1 VEPVGALREIAFQL
15 ERASA
20 PTYRVR
26 AFRRAA
32 QVVQDLLPGELER
45 RMAGGTLQDLPG
57 IGKVTAEVITQAAGG
72 QQPGYLTMLLAE
84 AAPSEHTDMRAAL
97 RGDCHT
103 HSDWSDGGSPP
114 QEMTAAARDLGRE
127 WIALTDHSPRLT
139 VANGLSAERLREQLT
154 LVSRLNA
161 ELAPFRILTGI
172 EVDILEDGSLDQS
185 DDLLGQ
191 LDVVVASVHSKLRM
205 PAGPMTARMVTAVS
219 SPHVDVLGHCTGQM
233 LGGRGRPESEFDP
246 EQVFTACRDHGVA
259 VEINC
264 RPERQDPPD
273 RLLSLAAEIGC
284 LFAIDSDAHAPGQ
297 LDWLDSGC
305 ARAERHRIR
314 PDRVIN
320 TRSASDLARGRG
332 RKLAAPGGA

>member
-1 VEPVGALREIAFQL
+1 VEPVRALREIAFQL
-15 ERASA
+15 ERAGA

-32 QVVQDLLPGELER
+32 QVVQDLPGGELDR
-45 RMAGGTLQDLPG
+45 RITVGTLQDLPG

-72 QQPGYLTMLLAE
+72 QQPEYLATLLDE
-84 AAPSEHTDMRAAL
+84 AVPPEHTDMRAAL

-114 QEMTAAARDLGRE
+114 WEMAATARDLGRE
-127 WIALTDHSPRLT
+127 WIALTDHAPRLT
-139 VANGLSAERLREQLT
+139 VASGLSPERLRAQLE

-172 EVDILEDGSLDQS
+172 EVDILEDGSLDQTA
-185 DDLLGQ
+185 DLLGR
-191 LDVVVASVHSKLRM
+191 LDLVVASMHSKLRM

-219 SPHVDVLGHCTGQM
+219 NPHVDVLGHCTGRM

-273 RLLSLAAEIGC
+273 HLLSLAAEIGC

-305 ARAERHRIR
+305 ARAERHGIE

-320 TRSASDLARGRG
+320 TR
-332 RKLAAPGGA
+332 GAGDAVPQR